1 MNRINR
7 NPWSM
12 LEYAKLLDDSV
23 EKIRDNLVQTRRQVE
38 VFVDDLDS
46 NSRQAADKFQ
56 ETAGKIEVQLQEYE
70 RLSKM
75 LRKNAESLIQLH
87 SETHF

>member
-38 VFVDDLDS
+38 GFVDDLDS